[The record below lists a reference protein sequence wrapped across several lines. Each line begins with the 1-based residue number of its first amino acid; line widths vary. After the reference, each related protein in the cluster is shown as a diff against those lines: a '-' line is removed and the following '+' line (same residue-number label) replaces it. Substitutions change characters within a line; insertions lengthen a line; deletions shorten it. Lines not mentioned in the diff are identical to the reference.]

1 LYTRTNDHF
10 EMEVPSYEAWQR
22 ERGY

>member
-1 LYTRTNDHF
+1 LYARMTDHF